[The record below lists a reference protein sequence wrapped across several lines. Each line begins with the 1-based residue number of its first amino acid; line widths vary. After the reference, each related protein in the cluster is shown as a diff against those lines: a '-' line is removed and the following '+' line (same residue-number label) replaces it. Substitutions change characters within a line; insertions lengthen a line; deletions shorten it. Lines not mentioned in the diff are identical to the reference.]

1 MSTRLTKHTYKRYTN
16 NMNDYQLS
24 KLADL
29 MDEDAVCRA
38 DYDLSEQLADY
49 LPKDPKTF
57 KNKYLE
63 FYDDIK
69 TNPYDD
75 W

>member
-1 MSTRLTKHTYKRYTN
+1 
-16 NMNDYQLS
+16 
-24 KLADL
+24 
-29 MDEDAVCRA
+29 MDEDAVTLY
-38 DYDLSEQLADY
+38 DYDLEELLPQDEADAAE
-49 LPKDPKTF
+49 F
-57 KNKYLE
+57 KQKYLR

>member
-1 MSTRLTKHTYKRYTN
+1 
-16 NMNDYQLS
+16 MNDYELS
-24 KLADL
+24 KLADM
-29 MDEDAVCRA
+29 MDEDAVT
-38 DYDLSEQLADY
+38 LSDFDLADL
-49 LPKDPKTF
+49 LPEDEEDAVAF
-57 KNKYLE
+57 KQKYLQ